1 MNLRRGLFRL
11 WLVGSALFVLAVA
24 IVNYNEIE
32 EEFEDVTSVVFQPV
46 PDPEVI
52 KGFQEGTLKPVTDPA
67 LIKRLERTPNPWAS
81 LGRVAAIAIGIP
93 LAVLALGASL
103 LWALSGFASER
114 QR

>member
-67 LIKRLERTPNPWAS
+67 LIKRNDRKEGDHALRDALHLP
-81 LGRVAAIAIGIP
+81 
-93 LAVLALGASL
+93 AVDEPRYS
-103 LWALSGFASER
+103 R
-114 QR
+114 PR